1 MKEKEVPPDLLVISC
16 EEDYETCAPLLEKG
30 QIYYTIL
37 CILFPSQDLGSQ
49 LMYMSTQQAQVF
61 SAWSFY

>member
-1 MKEKEVPPDLLVISC
+1 VPPDLLVISC
-16 EEDYETCAPLLEKG
+16 EEDYEACAPLLEKG
-30 QIYYTIL
+30 RAYCTVL

-49 LMYMSTQQAQVF
+49 LIHISTHPTQQVLVF

>member
-30 QIYYTIL
+30 QTYYTIL
-37 CILFPSQDLGSQ
+37 YILFSSQDLGSQ
-49 LMYMSTQQAQVF
+49 LMYMSTQ
-61 SAWSFY
+61 